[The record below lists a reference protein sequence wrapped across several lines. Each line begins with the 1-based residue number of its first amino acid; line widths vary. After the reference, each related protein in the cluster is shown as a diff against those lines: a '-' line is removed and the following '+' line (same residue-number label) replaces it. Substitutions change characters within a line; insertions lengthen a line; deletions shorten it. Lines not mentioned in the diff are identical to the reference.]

1 MHHRLAGVKSKVVV
15 TVKMK
20 VIEEGTVRET
30 SFVDSIFSSHQ
41 STLPSALVY
50 LAQTSKLDSL
60 VHIADLIH
68 AHLLQARHH
77 VHNLRRRYPRGSNRI
92 WRPSVFHDRSSVFG
106 SRVVPLH
113 RAQRSPARQ
122 DHKPQLVLLEL
133 PTVQL
138 GSHRSWHR
146 DPLTQLPH
154 MGSVLIYRR
163 C

>member
-1 MHHRLAGVKSKVVV
+1 MHHRLVGVKSKVVV

-30 SFVDSIFSSHQ
+30 SFVDSNFSLCQ
-41 STLPSALVY
+41 STLPSTLVY
-50 LAQTSKLDSL
+50 LAQISKLDSL
-60 VHIADLIH
+60 VHIADIIH

-113 RAQRSPARQ
+113 
-122 DHKPQLVLLEL
+122 
-133 PTVQL
+133 
-138 GSHRSWHR
+138 
-146 DPLTQLPH
+146 
-154 MGSVLIYRR
+154 
-163 C
+163 